1 MYVRMYVCIYVYIY
15 TFTYIRGAGGS
26 ILSVIKDM
34 YEDGDPVTRQAIAQ
48 AWANVRP
55 RPHITPQQQ
64 PTVKSQEVVREELV
78 REEVVQEEL
87 VRKELVGEAVGGTA
101 SRLQLRLGIV
111 GEVLGIKAATEAR
124 TSSSSI
130 RTHLHMS

>member
-1 MYVRMYVCIYVYIY
+1 MYECMYVSMYILY

-34 YEDGDPVTRQAIAQ
+34 YEDGDPMTRQAIAQ

-64 PTVKSQEVVREELV
+64 PTVKSQELVREELV
-78 REEVVQEEL
+78 REELVREELLREEL

-101 SRLQLRLGIV
+101 SRLQLRLG
-111 GEVLGIKAATEAR
+111 LAAALYAHTCTCLRAL
-124 TSSSSI
+124 I
-130 RTHLHMS
+130 ALD